1 MINKID
7 LIFISAEVAN
17 MLVAELLKPDQIV
30 VTILLYEPPYVVD
43 FILKSIR

>member
-7 LIFISAEVAN
+7 LILVSAEVAN

-30 VTILLYEPPYVVD
+30 ITILLYESPYAVEL
-43 FILKSIR
+43 ILKSIR

>member
-1 MINKID
+1 MINKIN

-17 MLVAELLKPDQIV
+17 TLVAELLKPDQIV
-30 VTILLYEPPYVVD
+30 VTILLYEPPYAIE